1 MGDTYRMQYEVMV
14 ENQSKW
20 LDQSNKKKD
29 NNDAMRYMF
38 AMGKEREA
46 SHVHVQNASKMRCR

>member
-29 NNDAMRYMF
+29 NNDDDDRDRDGEINF
-38 AMGKEREA
+38 LT
-46 SHVHVQNASKMRCR
+46 